1 MTAHMLSRVAEE
13 TIVLV
18 ILIVSVAFVI
28 IIVLEAIREFQQR
41 RQDKKILNVAEE
53 ARRDFE

>member
-1 MTAHMLSRVAEE
+1 MLSRVAEE